1 MFQQGR
7 HNSGRF
13 IAVRSVPN
21 EQPLTRYAFAISKRV
36 GNAVVRNRVK
46 RRLREILR
54 LSGLTEGY
62 DIVIVARPAAAEADF
77 QSLRTELMMLLKRA
91 KLLGVEGTP

>member
-1 MFQQGR
+1 VFQQGR
-7 HNSGRF
+7 HHSGRL
-13 IAVRSVPN
+13 IAVRSVVN

-36 GNAVVRNRVK
+36 GIAVTRNRVK

-54 LSGLTEGY
+54 LSGLAEGF

-77 QSLRTELMMLLKRA
+77 QSLKAELLTLLKRA
-91 KLLGVEGTP
+91 KLLKAEGAE

>member
-1 MFQQGR
+1 MFQEGR
-7 HNSGRF
+7 HHSGRF

-36 GNAVVRNRVK
+36 GNAVTRNRVK

-54 LSGLTEGY
+54 LSALTQGH
-62 DIVIVARPAAAEADF
+62 DIVIVARPAAAETDF
-77 QSLRTELMMLLKRA
+77 QSLNTELMMLLKRA
-91 KLLGVEGTP
+91 RLLKAEGTE